1 MTKIERLENTIKE
14 MEATL
19 EMLRKELADARAEE
33 DSQTQTTPIP
43 VPKAPKA
50 QKAPKKNINKC
61 ITVDDV
67 LAMPTLDAESPIKYK
82 DIAWG
87 ISEEEMRK
95 ELETI
100 ELKHIKKIAKEAG
113 YTERSTSKKK
123 AIDTLV
129 RIIMSRR
136 SGGDVFKTR

>member
-1 MTKIERLENTIKE
+1 MTKREQLENTIKE
-14 MEATL
+14 MENML
-19 EMLRKELADARAEE
+19 EMLRKELEE
-33 DSQTQTTPIP
+33 VIKEEETQAVP

-136 SGGDVFKTR
+136 SRGDVFKTR

>member
-33 DSQTQTTPIP
+33 DAQAQTTPA
-43 VPKAPKA
+43 PKAPKA

-136 SGGDVFKTR
+136 SRGDVFKR

>member
-1 MTKIERLENTIKE
+1 MTKRKQLENTIKE
-14 MEATL
+14 MESAL
-19 EMLRKELADARAEE
+19 EMLRKELEE
-33 DSQTQTTPIP
+33 VIKEEEKQEIPTPK
-43 VPKAPKA
+43 V

-87 ISEEEMRK
+87 ISEEEIRK

-100 ELKHIKKIAKEAG
+100 DLKYIKKIAKEAG

-129 RIIMSRR
+129 RIIMTRR
-136 SGGDVFKTR
+136 TRGDVFKR

>member
-1 MTKIERLENTIKE
+1 MTRREQLENTIKE
-14 MEATL
+14 MENAL
-19 EMLRKELADARAEE
+19 EMLRKELEE
-33 DSQTQTTPIP
+33 VIKEEEKQEISTPK
-43 VPKAPKA
+43 V

-87 ISEEEMRK
+87 ITEEEIRK

-100 ELKHIKKIAKEAG
+100 DLKYIKKIAKEAG

-129 RIIMSRR
+129 KIIMNRR
-136 SGGDVFKTR
+136 TRGDVFKR

>member
-1 MTKIERLENTIKE
+1 MTKREQLENTIKE
-14 MEATL
+14 MESAL
-19 EMLRKELADARAEE
+19 EMLRKELEE
-33 DSQTQTTPIP
+33 VIKEEETQEMSTLK
-43 VPKAPKA
+43 V

-61 ITVDDV
+61 ITVNDV

-87 ISEEEMRK
+87 ISEEEIRK

-100 ELKHIKKIAKEAG
+100 DLKYIKKIAKEAG

-129 RIIMSRR
+129 KIIMNRR
-136 SGGDVFKTR
+136 TRGDVFKR

>member
-1 MTKIERLENTIKE
+1 MTKREQLENTIKE
-14 MEATL
+14 MENML
-19 EMLRKELADARAEE
+19 EILRKELEE
-33 DSQTQTTPIP
+33 VIKEEETQAAP
-43 VPKAPKA
+43 VPAPKAPKA

-87 ISEEEMRK
+87 INEEEMRK

-136 SGGDVFKTR
+136 SRGDVFKR

>member
-1 MTKIERLENTIKE
+1 MTRREQLENTIKE
-14 MEATL
+14 MESAL
-19 EMLRKELADARAEE
+19 EMLRKELEE
-33 DSQTQTTPIP
+33 VIKEEEKQEAPTPK
-43 VPKAPKA
+43 V

-61 ITVDDV
+61 ITVDEV

-82 DIAWG
+82 DIAWN
-87 ISEEEMRK
+87 ISEEEIRK

-100 ELKHIKKIAKEAG
+100 DLKYIKKIAKEAG

-129 RIIMSRR
+129 KIIMNRR
-136 SGGDVFKTR
+136 TRGDVFKR

>member
-33 DSQTQTTPIP
+33 DAQAQTAPIP
-43 VPKAPKA
+43 VPVPKA

-82 DIAWG
+82 DIAWN

-136 SGGDVFKTR
+136 TRGDVFKTR

>member
-1 MTKIERLENTIKE
+1 MTRREQLENTIKE
-14 MEATL
+14 MENAL
-19 EMLRKELADARAEE
+19 EMLRKELEE
-33 DSQTQTTPIP
+33 VIKEEEKQEAPTPK
-43 VPKAPKA
+43 V

-87 ISEEEMRK
+87 ITEEEIRK

-100 ELKHIKKIAKEAG
+100 DLKYIKKIAKEAG

-129 RIIMSRR
+129 KIIMNRR
-136 SGGDVFKTR
+136 TRGDVFKR

>member
-33 DSQTQTTPIP
+33 ETQTTP

-136 SGGDVFKTR
+136 SRGDVFKR

>member
-1 MTKIERLENTIKE
+1 MTKREQLENTIKE
-14 MEATL
+14 MENAL
-19 EMLRKELADARAEE
+19 EMLRKELEE
-33 DSQTQTTPIP
+33 VIKEEEIQ
-43 VPKAPKA
+43 KAPTPKI
-50 QKAPKKNINKC
+50 QKAPKKNIDKC
-61 ITVDDV
+61 ITVDEI
-67 LAMPTLDAESPIKYK
+67 LARPTLDAESPIKYK

-129 RIIMSRR
+129 RIVMSRR
-136 SGGDVFKTR
+136 TRGDVFKK

>member
-33 DSQTQTTPIP
+33 ETQTTPA
-43 VPKAPKA
+43 PKAPKA

-61 ITVDDV
+61 ITVDEV

-82 DIAWG
+82 DIAWD

-136 SGGDVFKTR
+136 TRGDVFKR

>member
-1 MTKIERLENTIKE
+1 MTKREQLENTIKE
-14 MEATL
+14 MENML
-19 EMLRKELADARAEE
+19 EMLRKELEE
-33 DSQTQTTPIP
+33 VIKEEETQAAPAP
-43 VPKAPKA
+43 KAPKAPKA

-136 SGGDVFKTR
+136 SRGDVFKR

>member
-1 MTKIERLENTIKE
+1 MTKREQLENTIKE
-14 MEATL
+14 MENML
-19 EMLRKELADARAEE
+19 EMLRKELEE
-33 DSQTQTTPIP
+33 VIKEEETQTTPA
-43 VPKAPKA
+43 PKAPKA

-136 SGGDVFKTR
+136 SRGDVFKR

>member
-1 MTKIERLENTIKE
+1 MTKREQLENTIKE
-14 MEATL
+14 MEKTL
-19 EMLRKELADARAEE
+19 EILRKELEE
-33 DSQTQTTPIP
+33 VIKEEEKQEVPTPKI
-43 VPKAPKA
+43 
-50 QKAPKKNINKC
+50 QKAPKKNIDKC
-61 ITVDDV
+61 ITVNDV

-100 ELKHIKKIAKEAG
+100 DLKYIKKIAKEAG

-129 RIIMSRR
+129 KIIMNRR
-136 SGGDVFKTR
+136 TRGDVFKR

>member
-1 MTKIERLENTIKE
+1 MTKREQLENTIKE
-14 MEATL
+14 MENML
-19 EMLRKELADARAEE
+19 EILRKELEE
-33 DSQTQTTPIP
+33 VIKEEETQAAPVP

-136 SGGDVFKTR
+136 SRGDVFKR

>member
-1 MTKIERLENTIKE
+1 MTKREQLENTIKE

-33 DSQTQTTPIP
+33 ETQAAPAAP
-43 VPKAPKA
+43 APKA

-113 YTERSTSKKK
+113 YAERSTSKKK

-136 SGGDVFKTR
+136 SRGDVFKR

>member
-1 MTKIERLENTIKE
+1 MTKREQLENTIKE
-14 MEATL
+14 MENAL
-19 EMLRKELADARAEE
+19 EMLRKELEE
-33 DSQTQTTPIP
+33 VIKEEEKQEAPTP
-43 VPKAPKA
+43 KT

-61 ITVDDV
+61 ITVDEV

-100 ELKHIKKIAKEAG
+100 ELKYIKKIAKEAG
-113 YTERSTSKKK
+113 YTERSSSKKK

-129 RIIMSRR
+129 KIIMNRR
-136 SGGDVFKTR
+136 TRGDVFKR

>member
-1 MTKIERLENTIKE
+1 M
-14 MEATL
+14 
-19 EMLRKELADARAEE
+19 
-33 DSQTQTTPIP
+33 P
-43 VPKAPKA
+43 VPAPKT

-61 ITVDDV
+61 ITVNGV

-100 ELKHIKKIAKEAG
+100 DLKYIKKIAKEAG

-129 RIIMSRR
+129 KIIMNRR
-136 SGGDVFKTR
+136 TRGDVFKR

>member
-33 DSQTQTTPIP
+33 DAQTQTVPVP
-43 VPKAPKA
+43 VPKVPKA

-82 DIAWG
+82 DIAWD

-136 SGGDVFKTR
+136 TRGDVFKTR

>member
-1 MTKIERLENTIKE
+1 MTKREQLENTIKE
-14 MEATL
+14 MENML
-19 EMLRKELADARAEE
+19 EILRKELEE
-33 DSQTQTTPIP
+33 VIKEEEAQTTPA
-43 VPKAPKA
+43 PKAPKA
-50 QKAPKKNINKC
+50 QKTPKKNINKC

-136 SGGDVFKTR
+136 SRGDVFKTR

>member
-33 DSQTQTTPIP
+33 EAQP
-43 VPKAPKA
+43 VPVPVPKA

-82 DIAWG
+82 DIAWD

-136 SGGDVFKTR
+136 TRGDVFKR

>member
-33 DSQTQTTPIP
+33 NAQVQTAPVPVP
-43 VPKAPKA
+43 VPKA
-50 QKAPKKNINKC
+50 QKTPKKNINKC

-67 LAMPTLDAESPIKYK
+67 LVMPTLDAESPIKYK
-82 DIAWG
+82 DIAWD

-136 SGGDVFKTR
+136 TRGDVFKR

>member
-1 MTKIERLENTIKE
+1 MTKREQLENTIKE
-14 MEATL
+14 MENML
-19 EMLRKELADARAEE
+19 EMLRKELEE
-33 DSQTQTTPIP
+33 VIKEEETQTTPA
-43 VPKAPKA
+43 PKAPKA

-82 DIAWG
+82 DIAWD

-136 SGGDVFKTR
+136 TRGDVFKR

>member
-1 MTKIERLENTIKE
+1 MTKRELENTIKE
-14 MEATL
+14 MENIL
-19 EMLRKELADARAEE
+19 EMLRKELAEVIKEE
-33 DSQTQTTPIP
+33 EAQTAP
-43 VPKAPKA
+43 VPVPAPKAP
-50 QKAPKKNINKC
+50 KAPKKNINKC

-82 DIAWG
+82 DIAWD

-136 SGGDVFKTR
+136 TRGDVFKR

>member
-1 MTKIERLENTIKE
+1 MTKREQLENTIKE
-14 MEATL
+14 MESAL
-19 EMLRKELADARAEE
+19 EMLRKELEE
-33 DSQTQTTPIP
+33 VIKEEEKQEIPTP
-43 VPKAPKA
+43 KKE
-50 QKAPKKNINKC
+50 KAPKKNINKC
-61 ITVDDV
+61 ITVDEV

-87 ISEEEMRK
+87 ISEVEIRS

-129 RIIMSRR
+129 KIIMNRR
-136 SGGDVFKTR
+136 TRGDVFKR

>member
-1 MTKIERLENTIKE
+1 MTKREQLENTIKE
-14 MEATL
+14 MESAL
-19 EMLRKELADARAEE
+19 EMLRKELEE
-33 DSQTQTTPIP
+33 VIKEEEKQEMPTPK
-43 VPKAPKA
+43 V

-61 ITVDDV
+61 ITVNDV

-87 ISEEEMRK
+87 ISEEEIRK

-100 ELKHIKKIAKEAG
+100 DLKYIKKIAKEAG

-129 RIIMSRR
+129 KIIMNRR
-136 SGGDVFKTR
+136 TRGDVFKR

>member
-1 MTKIERLENTIKE
+1 MTKREQLENTIKE
-14 MEATL
+14 MESAL
-19 EMLRKELADARAEE
+19 EMLRKELEE
-33 DSQTQTTPIP
+33 VIKEEEKQEMSTLK
-43 VPKAPKA
+43 V

-61 ITVDDV
+61 ITVNDV

-87 ISEEEMRK
+87 ISEEEIRK

-100 ELKHIKKIAKEAG
+100 DLKYIKKIAKEAG

-129 RIIMSRR
+129 KIIMNRR
-136 SGGDVFKTR
+136 TRGDVFKR

>member
-1 MTKIERLENTIKE
+1 MTKREQLETTIKE
-14 MEATL
+14 MESAL
-19 EMLRKELADARAEE
+19 EMLRKELEE
-33 DSQTQTTPIP
+33 IIKEEEKQEAPTPK
-43 VPKAPKA
+43 V

-87 ISEEEMRK
+87 ISEEEIRK

-100 ELKHIKKIAKEAG
+100 DLKYIKKIAKEAG

-129 RIIMSRR
+129 KIIMNRR
-136 SGGDVFKTR
+136 TRGDVFKR

>member
-1 MTKIERLENTIKE
+1 MTKREQLENTIKE
-14 MEATL
+14 MENML
-19 EMLRKELADARAEE
+19 EILRKELEE
-33 DSQTQTTPIP
+33 VIKEEETQITPA
-43 VPKAPKA
+43 PKAPKA

-82 DIAWG
+82 DIAWD

-136 SGGDVFKTR
+136 TRGDVFKTR

>member
-33 DSQTQTTPIP
+33 EAQIAP
-43 VPKAPKA
+43 VPVPKA

-82 DIAWG
+82 DIAWDV
-87 ISEEEMRK
+87 SEEEMRK

-136 SGGDVFKTR
+136 TRGDVFKR

>member
-1 MTKIERLENTIKE
+1 MTRREQLENTIKE
-14 MEATL
+14 MENAL
-19 EMLRKELADARAEE
+19 EMLRKELEE
-33 DSQTQTTPIP
+33 VIKEEEKQEAPTPK
-43 VPKAPKA
+43 V

-87 ISEEEMRK
+87 INEEEIRK

-100 ELKHIKKIAKEAG
+100 DLKYIKKIAKEAG

-129 RIIMSRR
+129 KIIMNRR
-136 SGGDVFKTR
+136 TRGDVFKR